1 MNVVIDVGNS
11 RINWASVEQGALVGV
26 GNALHI
32 DSLDRA
38 FETLAYT
45 LPKHVER
52 IMVSNV
58 AGEAFARR
66 LLKLST
72 DCWSCEPEF
81 VEPVAMQCGV
91 RSAYG
96 HPEQIGSDRWVNVI
110 AAHNVTT
117 GPACVIDAGT
127 SVTFDAVD
135 EGGQHLGG
143 LIFPGLRMM
152 ISALDT
158 KTSDISVTEAPTR
171 LPQGISILGKSTDES
186 VGHGVMLALAT
197 GLNRAIQLVEGELK
211 ADPKVFL
218 TGGDAEL
225 FLPLLEKDVDH
236 RKNLILEG
244 LAFMISAG

>member
-1 MNVVIDVGNS
+1 VNVVIDVGNS

-38 FETLAYT
+38 FETLAHT

-211 ADPKVFL
+211 VDPKVFL

>member
-38 FETLAYT
+38 FETLAHT

-211 ADPKVFL
+211 VDPKVFL